1 MKLRLSLILVCCLAI
16 GCNKNIRPEKPD
28 SLIAKDQMT
37 NILYD
42 LYVING
48 AKNVNRA
55 LLEKEGFE
63 PEQYVFRKYNIDSL
77 QFAKSNN
84 YYAFD
89 PEEYREIV
97 EEVRLRLEVE
107 KDKTQEL
114 QKAEQMNNKRRQDSI
129 KKASN
134 RTKKVIDSSKIRIKP
149 VISEEN

>member
-28 SLIAKDQMT
+28 NLIGKDQMT

-42 LYVING
+42 LYLING

-55 LLEKEGFE
+55 LLEKHGFE
-63 PEQYVFRKYNIDSL
+63 PEQYVFKKYNIDSL

-89 PEEYREIV
+89 PDEYRKMV
-97 EEVRLRLEVE
+97 EEVRIRLEVE
-107 KDKTQEL
+107 KDKAQEL
-114 QKAEQMNNKRRQDSI
+114 QKAEQISNRQRQDSI
-129 KKASN
+129 KKATN
-134 RTKKVIDSSKIRIKP
+134 RAKKVVDSSKIRIKP
-149 VISEEN
+149 LISADN